1 MEQLQRLEAGISLL
15 RVIVDAKN
23 DTLVLIR
30 GKVVD
35 FPITTIRDHG
45 IDRNCFPSHENFSTY
60 VHEVLT
66 L

>member
-35 FPITTIRDHG
+35 FPITTTRDG
-45 IDRNCFPSHENFSTY
+45 IDNNCFPSHENFDK
-60 VHEVLT
+60 LA
-66 L
+66 

>member
-35 FPITTIRDHG
+35 FPITTIPDG
-45 IDRNCFPSHENFSTY
+45 IYNKKIPKS
-60 VHEVLT
+60 
-66 L
+66 

>member
-35 FPITTIRDHG
+35 FPITTIRDG
-45 IDRNCFPSHENFSTY
+45 IDRTCVPSHENFRHTCMKS
-60 VHEVLT
+60 
-66 L
+66 

>member
-30 GKVVD
+30 GKVLD
-35 FPITTIRDHG
+35 FFIKTICD
-45 IDRNCFPSHENFSTY
+45 DN
-60 VHEVLT
+60 
-66 L
+66 

>member
-35 FPITTIRDHG
+35 FPITTIRDG
-45 IDRNCFPSHENFSTY
+45 IDNNCFPSHENFDI
-60 VHEVLT
+60 LA
-66 L
+66 